1 MRDLMGMMGK
11 MKELQERMQNM
22 QAELERLEVTGVSGG
37 GMVSITLTAKGG
49 LKKVVIDPS
58 LLKPEEK
65 EILEDLIAAA
75 HAEARRKGDA
85 LVEEKAKEMTG
96 GLPIPPGLKLF

>member
-1 MRDLMGMMGK
+1 MRDLMGVMGK

-22 QAELERLEVTGVSGG
+22 QAELEKHEVTGVSGG

-49 LKKVVIDPS
+49 MKKVIIDPS
-58 LLKPEEK
+58 LLKPDEK
-65 EILEDLIAAA
+65 EILEDLITAA
-75 HAEARRKGDA
+75 HAEAKRKVDA
-85 LVEEKAKEMTG
+85 LIEEKAKEMTA